1 MKIISIF
8 DTSISEY
15 NLGNQIIMDS
25 IQKELDDIFKD
36 KFQYNIPY
44 QQITKNL
51 KKCFNQSD
59 YVFFGGTNSLTSF
72 MNKYKQWDINLYK
85 TSYVKNVIM
94 IGIGWW
100 QYQKDPNLYTRLVLK
115 RALSKD
121 FYHSVRDSYTEEKL
135 KNLGFKVINT
145 GCPTTWRLNKEKL
158 KKINNTQKSESVMLT
173 FTDYNQDYEN
183 DKRMFEICKEKYEKL
198 FIWPQ
203 GIGDLKYIK
212 SIDTKGQAKIINP
225 NLREYD
231 FVLKN
236 ENIDYIG
243 TRLHAGIRAL
253 QNNVRAYFIAIDNR
267 TIEMGKDIKIPY
279 IQRKNIL
286 ELNDI
291 IDLKYNSN
299 FNINYNAIEKW
310 KNQFKSR
317 V

>member
-1 MKIISIF
+1 MKIISVF
-8 DTSISEY
+8 DTTISEY

-25 IQKELDDIFKD
+25 IQKELDDMFKD

-51 KKCFNQSD
+51 KKCLSQSD

-94 IGIGWW
+94 MGIGWW
-100 QYQKDPNLYTRLVLK
+100 QYQNEPNLYTKLVLK

-135 KNLGFKVINT
+135 RNLGFKVINT
-145 GCPTTWRLNKEKL
+145 GCPTTWRLNKENL
-158 KKINNTQKSESVMLT
+158 KKINNTQKSESVILT

-183 DKRMFEICKEKYEKL
+183 DKKMFEICKEKYKKL

-203 GIGDLKYIK
+203 GVGDLKYIK
-212 SIDTKGQAKIINP
+212 SIDTKGKAKIINP
-225 NLREYD
+225 NLRAYD
-231 FVLKN
+231 YVLKN

-267 TIEMGKDIKIPY
+267 TIEIGNDIKIPY
-279 IQRKNIL
+279 LKRKNIL
-286 ELNDI
+286 ELYDI

-299 FNINYNAIEKW
+299 FNINYKAIERW
-310 KNQFKSR
+310 KNQFK
-317 V
+317 